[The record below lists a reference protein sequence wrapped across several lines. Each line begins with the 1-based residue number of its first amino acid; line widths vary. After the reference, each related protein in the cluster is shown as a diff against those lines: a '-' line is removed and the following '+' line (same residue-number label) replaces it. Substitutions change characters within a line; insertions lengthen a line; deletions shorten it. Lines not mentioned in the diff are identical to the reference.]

1 MTDKTFTIAGTS
13 IVNNK
18 RTYRFTNGKM
28 NLRRNMLKHCGHR
41 AIKLYE
47 LPEPMDKVHAI
58 AWLNKQGIRASLPTR
73 SKSNKKSQL
82 VIAAEA
88 LVEKGRKISEG
99 RARAKAVGTETPAVA
114 VVEPVA
120 VPVAEPIAA

>member
-1 MTDKTFTIAGTS
+1 MTDKTFTVAGTS

-18 RTYRFTNGKM
+18 RTYRFTNGKI

-41 AIKLYE
+41 AIKLME

-58 AWLNKQGIRASLPTR
+58 AWLNKQGIKASLPTR

-82 VIAAEA
+82 VLAAEK

-99 RARAKAVGTETPAVA
+99 RARAKDTASTEVTV
-114 VVEPVA
+114 

>member
-1 MTDKTFTIAGTS
+1 MTEKTFTVAGTS
-13 IVNNK
+13 IINNT
-18 RTYRFTNGKM
+18 RTYRFSNGKI
-28 NLRRNMLKHCGHR
+28 NLRRNMLKHFGHR
-41 AIKLYE
+41 AIKLME

-82 VIAAEA
+82 VIAAEK

-99 RARAKAVGTETPAVA
+99 RARAKDAATDAPVEET
-114 VVEPVA
+114 VVLT
-120 VPVAEPIAA
+120 PVAEPIAA